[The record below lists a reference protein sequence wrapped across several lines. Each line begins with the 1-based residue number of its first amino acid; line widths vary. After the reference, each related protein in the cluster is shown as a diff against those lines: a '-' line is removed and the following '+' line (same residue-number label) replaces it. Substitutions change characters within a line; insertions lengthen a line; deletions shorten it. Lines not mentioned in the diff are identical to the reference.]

1 MQRGGFYMQDW
12 QRDTAY
18 YNIVKDLLAHPQVQE
33 LANYTQHHHSDRL
46 THSIAVS
53 YVSYKWALRLGLN
66 ATAVARAGI
75 LHDLFFYDWR
85 TTKFELG
92 THAFIHPRVSLRED
106 YAVITDGKGYYPE
119 AHVGCDSCATT
130 LSWKFFAG
138 FSWWLY
144 GGCWVFLASISSS
157 QKTIPRTLKNDCSA
171 FLRNSRFC

>member
-1 MQRGGFYMQDW
+1 MQDW

-92 THAFIHPRVSLRED
+92 THAFIHPRVSLRNAEKITQLSPMEKDIILKHMWGATATLPHYRESFLLDLVDD
-106 YAVITDGKGYYPE
+106 YMAVAEFFSPASARVKRLFH
-119 AHVGCDSCATT
+119 AH
-130 LSWKFFAG
+130 
-138 FSWWLY
+138 
-144 GGCWVFLASISSS
+144 
-157 QKTIPRTLKNDCSA
+157 
-171 FLRNSRFC
+171 